1 MLDVMTPQEFTI
13 IDLKFSIQR
22 ALIGEV
28 TANMAAV
35 TCALRQNL
43 IVLRCCYF
51 GTPTPADKERLSA
64 VGTEVIAD
72 FPAPYEILEECV
84 RYQPSRHLP
93 ECLGFW
99 AFMRAEVEE
108 QTLAASQA

>member
-1 MLDVMTPQEFTI
+1 V
-13 IDLKFSIQR
+13 DLKLSVQR

-43 IVLRCCYF
+43 IVLRCYCF
-51 GTPTPADKERLSA
+51 GAPTEDDKERLSE
-64 VGTEVIAD
+64 VGSEVIAD
-72 FPAPYEILEECV
+72 FPEPYKILEECV
-84 RYQPSRHLP
+84 PFQPSRQLP

-108 QTLAASQA
+108 KTLAASRA